1 MITPTRDNKILK
13 KWLGKQEVVTDV
25 ITTKPAELMQAVVN
39 RTTDISTGSEL
50 PPLWHWLYF
59 LSAQPQDKLGRDGHP
74 KLGGFLPP
82 VDLPRRMWAGGRFE
96 FKRPL
101 RFGETVTKQSTITS
115 IELKEGRSG
124 PLCFVT
130 VRHNFY
136 VDKTLCFSEEHDIV
150 YREDLS
156 ENVPPTTSVLPPTG
170 ATWETTVLPD
180 PVMLFR
186 YSALTF
192 NGHRIHYDRQYCRE
206 VEKYPDLVFHGP
218 LTATLLIGSVLENN
232 LDQTVQSYKFRAV
245 APLFDAQPFKI
256 KSKKVDGEVTVWAET
271 PDGGLAMQATVKFY

>member
-1 MITPTRDNKILK
+1 M
-13 KWLGKQEVVTDV
+13 
-25 ITTKPAELMQAVVN
+25 
-39 RTTDISTGSEL
+39 
-50 PPLWHWLYF
+50 
-59 LSAQPQDKLGRDGHP
+59 
-74 KLGGFLPP
+74 
-82 VDLPRRMWAGGRFE
+82 
-96 FKRPL
+96 
-101 RFGETVTKQSTITS
+101 
-115 IELKEGRSG
+115 
-124 PLCFVT
+124 CFVT

-136 VDKTLCFSEEHDIV
+136 ADKTLCLSEEHDIV

-156 ENVPPTTSVLPPTG
+156 ANAPLTASVPPPTG

-232 LDQTVQSYKFRAV
+232 SGQTVQSYNFRAV

-256 KSKKVDGEVTVWAET
+256 KSKKVDDEVTVWAET
-271 PDGGLAMQATVKFY
+271 PDGGLAMQATVNFC